1 MVLVQ
6 QHDVQARTDVCDGV
20 GKLVDDALSEPD
32 LIDVLPQIV
41 GGLIGAPPLDEH
53 GQHHSILRLLGNLSS
68 FSTPGTEHIELRD
81 ERAIVFDN
89 PVRLD
94 GEFTQL
100 TIEAEHEI
108 GDIHRAATHTSQTL
122 THLVAM
128 KCTHHPVGVL
138 VPKTVGQQRGFRLV
152 SDAQSVVR
160 HHPRGE
166 RVVGED

>member
-1 MVLVQ
+1 LVLVQ

-41 GGLIGAPPLDEH
+41 GGLIVAPPLDEH
-53 GQHHSILRLLGNLSS
+53 GQHHSVLRLIGDLPSNSA
-68 FSTPGTEHIELRD
+68 PGTEHIELRD
-81 ERAIVFDN
+81 ERAIVFDDA
-89 PVRLD
+89 VGLD

-122 THLVAM
+122 AHLVAM
-128 KCTHHPVGVL
+128 K
-138 VPKTVGQQRGFRLV
+138 
-152 SDAQSVVR
+152 
-160 HHPRGE
+160 
-166 RVVGED
+166 